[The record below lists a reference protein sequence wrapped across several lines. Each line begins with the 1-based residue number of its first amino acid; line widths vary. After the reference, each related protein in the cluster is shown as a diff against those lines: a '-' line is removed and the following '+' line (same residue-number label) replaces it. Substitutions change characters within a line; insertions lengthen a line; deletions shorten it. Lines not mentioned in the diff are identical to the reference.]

1 MKIALFIVTALGIII
16 GLAVPQARPVAQPA
30 PVVQASPQPDQ
41 PIETVLERRPNGHF
55 VAVADVNRQ
64 PVHFIVDTGADIV
77 ALTQEDARRAHVS
90 FDPTQFEVVGRGAA
104 GDVRGQD
111 VRIASIV
118 LDGKRAEDIRAVVLE
133 GADISLLGQSY
144 LRRLSEVHIQRD
156 KMVLR

>member
-1 MKIALFIVTALGIII
+1 MKIALFAFTAVGIII
-16 GLAVPQARPVAQPA
+16 GLALPTARPRVAPA
-30 PVVQASPQPDQ
+30 PVVQASPPPDQ
-41 PIETVLERRPNGHF
+41 PVETVLERRPNGHF
-55 VAVADVNRQ
+55 VAVANVNDQ
-64 PVHFIVDTGADIV
+64 SVHFIVDTGADIV

-90 FDPTQFEVVGRGAA
+90 FDPTRFEVVGRGAA

-118 LDGKRAEDIRAVVLE
+118 LDGKRAEDVRAVVLE

-144 LRRLSEVHIQRD
+144 LRRLSEVHIQKD